1 MNDTTHP
8 KDGQNGDF
16 ASPHQVHE
24 PEMRFG
30 VLWEGLDVDS
40 GRVKEGQSLS
50 HILDAYKF
58 GSGKVATLAAN
69 AKDVYDVRKMRANRR
84 WWIASTADSLNIP
97 AWLIYERNDIDY
109 VVFSLGDTLGAQ
121 LGSYPVDTLYRRVQ
135 GKISRSLYLDLEA
148 LDAPTSLSIS
158 MAGVYAWT
166 IDFTHVQKGDIFDVY
181 YFRKMANGKV
191 SRGLPLVRCVRER
204 SRCCLTA
211 KQLQVFHFQNR

>member
-1 MNDTTHP
+1 MNRIFVFLGCLFALSGCLNDETN
-8 KDGQNGDF
+8 KQNGRNNGDF
-16 ASPHQVHE
+16 IGPHQVPD

-30 VLWEGLDVDS
+30 VVWEGLVVDS

-97 AWLIYERNDIDY
+97 EWLIYERNDIDY

-121 LGSYPVDTLYRRVQ
+121 LGSYP
-135 GKISRSLYLDLEA
+135 
-148 LDAPTSLSIS
+148 
-158 MAGVYAWT
+158 
-166 IDFTHVQKGDIFDVY
+166 
-181 YFRKMANGKV
+181 
-191 SRGLPLVRCVRER
+191 GLVWY
-204 SRCCLTA
+204 
-211 KQLQVFHFQNR
+211 